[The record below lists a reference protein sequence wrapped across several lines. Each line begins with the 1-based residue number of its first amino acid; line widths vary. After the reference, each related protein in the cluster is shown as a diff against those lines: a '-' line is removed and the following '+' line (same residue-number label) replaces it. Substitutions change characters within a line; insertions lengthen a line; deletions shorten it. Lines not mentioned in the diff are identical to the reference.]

1 MGTKKDDLRYEDAPE
16 HAYKLLQK
24 CIKEHFPEIGQ
35 VKVLILM
42 DTKKRESQSMIV
54 LARIIKTNELT
65 RHLTIDESGSDLG
78 YDYIVFFDKLLWNH
92 TKDIDRNRLM
102 RHELRHTDI
111 SVDDSKLKIRAHTIE
126 DFHSEVELNKD
137 DPRWRQRLGDMLFAR
152 YEAKDPQQKL
162 PM

>member
-1 MGTKKDDLRYEDAPE
+1 
-16 HAYKLLQK
+16 
-24 CIKEHFPEIGQ
+24 
-35 VKVLILM
+35 
-42 DTKKRESQSMIV
+42 MII
-54 LARIIKTNELT
+54 LARIVKTNDLT

-92 TKDIDRNRLM
+92 TEDIDRNRLM

-111 SVDDSKLKIRAHTIE
+111 SVDDSKFKIRSHTIE
-126 DFHSEVELNKD
+126 DFYSEVELNRD
-137 DPRWRQRLGDMLFAR
+137 DPRWRQRLGDMLVAR